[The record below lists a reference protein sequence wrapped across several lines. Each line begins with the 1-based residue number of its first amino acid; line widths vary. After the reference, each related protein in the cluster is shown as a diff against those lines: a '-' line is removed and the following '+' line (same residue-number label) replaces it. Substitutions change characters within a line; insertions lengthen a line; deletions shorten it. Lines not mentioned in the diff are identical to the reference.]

1 MEKILVL
8 GIGNRLMMDDGIG
21 IYLIEQLSQMNRTP
35 HVSFLI
41 GESDIDYCMDQIM
54 NATFVIIVD
63 AVVSGN
69 KPGELTVYPLAKLH
83 EYQTLDISAH
93 NFHLFQSLYQQKE
106 SINGYLIGVE
116 PDDIRFH
123 IGLSKKLTEKW
134 KLILHD
140 VSQTI
145 DKLVES
151 VEFNK
156 N

>member
-54 NATFVIIVD
+54 KAIFVIIVD
-63 AVVSGN
+63 AVFSGN
-69 KPGELTVYPLAKLH
+69 KPGELTVYPLANLH

-106 SINGYLIGVE
+106 SIKGYLIGVE
-116 PDDIRFH
+116 PCEIRFH
-123 IGLSKKLTEKW
+123 IGLSKALREKW
-134 KLILHD
+134 KTILQD

-145 DKLVES
+145 DSLIV
-151 VEFNK
+151 K

>member
-35 HVSFLI
+35 HVSFLV

-69 KPGELTVYPLAKLH
+69 KPGEFTVYPLANLH

-93 NFHLFQSLYQQKE
+93 NFHLFQALYQQKE
-106 SINGYLIGVE
+106 FIKGYLIGVE
-116 PDDIRFH
+116 PDEIRFH
-123 IGLSKKLTEKW
+123 IGLSKKLTG
-134 KLILHD
+134 KLKSILHD

-145 DKLVES
+145 DKLVD
-151 VEFNK
+151 
-156 N
+156 